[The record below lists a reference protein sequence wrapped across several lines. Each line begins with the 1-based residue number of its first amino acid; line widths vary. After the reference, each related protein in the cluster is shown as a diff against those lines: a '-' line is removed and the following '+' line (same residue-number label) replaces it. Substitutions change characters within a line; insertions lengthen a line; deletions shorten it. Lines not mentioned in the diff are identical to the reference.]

1 MPHFIADF
9 QPVQSAQAAK
19 AKGPLSREVRQ
30 LHIQYNKT
38 KNRFPESTASKL
50 ISQTVKSR
58 SRRPITKLVSL
69 GLGSL
74 KSVDQSRR
82 FKQLAIFL
90 AIAEQLQQNG
100 TRLDIYAQDPSFS
113 KTDESFLQSL
123 GIQILSTPS
132 PTNLGDAAQY
142 IDESTLVYSPFLT
155 LEAYELLF
163 SSGTLSFFIGDDFDA
178 LRNKWPKH
186 SASRNEAESLL
197 KRFVKSYRKRAITIE
212 EGFWE
217 ETDKSFP
224 MAIYTAT
231 SM

>member
-1 MPHFIADF
+1 
-9 QPVQSAQAAK
+9 
-19 AKGPLSREVRQ
+19 
-30 LHIQYNKT
+30 
-38 KNRFPESTASKL
+38 
-50 ISQTVKSR
+50 
-58 SRRPITKLVSL
+58 
-69 GLGSL
+69 
-74 KSVDQSRR
+74 
-82 FKQLAIFL
+82 
-90 AIAEQLQQNG
+90 
-100 TRLDIYAQDPSFS
+100 
-113 KTDESFLQSL
+113 
-123 GIQILSTPS
+123 
-132 PTNLGDAAQY
+132 
-142 IDESTLVYSPFLT
+142 

>member
-1 MPHFIADF
+1 MPHFIADL

-19 AKGPLSREVRQ
+19 VKGPLSREVRQ

-100 TRLDIYAQDPSFS
+100 AQLDIYAQDPSFS

-132 PTNLGDAAQY
+132 PTDLGDAAQY